1 MLPLMVCWIFPSVF
15 AGFSNTRVAHSMSL
29 FQLLLFVIG
38 LVLLVVG
45 AEVMVK
51 GASRLAAGFRIP
63 PLVIGLTVVAFGTS
77 APEMAVS
84 AGAAL
89 SGQGDI
95 ALGNV
100 LGSNIFNVLF
110 ILGLSALIAPLVVSK
125 QLVRLD
131 VPLMIGASLLVLLLS
146 LNGVLGRWE
155 GLLLMTLSITYTAF
169 LVMSARKASRTASEA
184 EQMEVPTIIGSAPNL
199 LLVVAGLVML
209 VLGARWLVDGAV
221 ALASSLGV
229 SERVIGLTIVA
240 VGTSLPEVATSV
252 IATLRGHRDIAVG
265 NVIGSNLLNL
275 LAVLGLASLLAPQGI
290 AVSAQ
295 VLRFDMLTM
304 FAVAIACLP
313 IFFSGLRINRW
324 EGLLFLGYYLIYTLH
339 LILAGSDAP
348 LYHTLSSATRSYLL
362 PLTGL
367 TLLILMWQ
375 GWKQHHRS
383 PGA

>member
-1 MLPLMVCWIFPSVF
+1 
-15 AGFSNTRVAHSMSL
+15 MSL

>member
-1 MLPLMVCWIFPSVF
+1 MSVLQ
-15 AGFSNTRVAHSMSL
+15 S
-29 FQLLLFVIG
+29 LLFVVG
-38 LVLLVVG
+38 LFLLVGG
-45 AEVMVK
+45 AEVLVK

-110 ILGLSALIAPLVVSK
+110 VLGLSAVIAPLVVSR
-125 QLVRLD
+125 QLIRLD
-131 VPLMIGASLLVLLLS
+131 VPLMIGAGVLVLLLS
-146 LNGVLGRWE
+146 LDGMLGRLD
-155 GLLLMTLSITYTAF
+155 GLLLLTLIVAYTGF
-169 LVMSARKASRTASEA
+169 LVVSARKESRTDDGA
-184 EQMEVPTIIGSAPNL
+184 EELDVPDSGGSLPVNL

-229 SERVIGLTIVA
+229 SERIIGLTIVA

-252 IATLRGHRDIAVG
+252 IASLRGHRDIAVG
-265 NVIGSNLLNL
+265 NVVGSNLFNL
-275 LAVLGLASLLAPQGI
+275 LAVLGLASVLAPQGI
-290 AVSAQ
+290 AVSEQ
-295 VLRFDMLTM
+295 VLRFDMLIM
-304 FAVAIACLP
+304 LAVMIACLP
-313 IFFSGLRINRW
+313 VFFSGLCINRW
-324 EGLLFLGYYLIYTLH
+324 EGLLFLVYYLIYTLH
-339 LILAGSDAP
+339 LILAGSNSA
-348 LYHTLSSATRSYLL
+348 LYHSLSSATLFYLL

-367 TLLILMWQ
+367 TLLVLMWQ
-375 GWKQHHRS
+375 GWRQYDRRR
-383 PGA
+383 GG